1 MNRQSSGGKRS
12 RKRPWRICCLAVL
25 LAGSAAADPIRIGS
39 KNSNEGYLLSEVSA
53 QLLESEGFAV
63 ERRFGLGGTLIAFDA
78 LVAGEID
85 LYMEYTGT
93 LSQAIL
99 KLGRD
104 AERPEINRL
113 LSPKGLRLLRPFGF
127 NNTYAIA
134 VRRRHAQALG
144 LRSIGDLA
152 DHPDL
157 RVAFSHEFLERRDGW
172 PGLAQAYGLNLNV
185 TGIEHAL
192 AYQAIAE
199 GAIDITDAYST
210 DGELLRY
217 DLAQLRDDRRFFP
230 QYLAAP
236 LVRRGLDDAAVR
248 LLDSLGGSLSDD
260 RIQALNAAV
269 VVDGGSFAD
278 VAAGFLG
285 ERGVGAGAKPDDLW
299 SSLAANTVQHLK
311 LTLSA
316 LGAAVVVG
324 LTLSL
329 LIFRRAVLAR
339 SVIYGC
345 GLLQTVPS
353 IALLALLI
361 PLFGIGAAPAV
372 LALFLYSLL
381 PILRNTV
388 TALCAIDPTL
398 LRVAAALGLSRREQL
413 RHVYLPLSMPSV
425 LAGIRTAA
433 VINIGTATLAA
444 FIGAGG
450 LGDPIVT
457 GLALN
462 DVALILQGAIPA
474 ALLAIVT
481 ELAFEAF
488 ERTLV
493 PGHLRAVQ
501 VERPPSLQQGDK
513 GLLPGGV
520 QTTEDLD

>member
-1 MNRQSSGGKRS
+1 MS
-12 RKRPWRICCLAVL
+12 RKPIRGKHSPLRPWRICWLAAM
-25 LAGSAAADPIRIGS
+25 LAGAVAAEPEPIRIGS
-39 KNSNEGYLLSEVSA
+39 KNSNESYLLSEMAA
-53 QLLESEGFAV
+53 QLLESQGFLV
-63 ERRFGLGGTLIAFDA
+63 ERRVGLGGTLIAFNA

-93 LSQAIL
+93 LSQAIF
-99 KLGRD
+99 KLPRNAGR
-104 AERPEINRL
+104 AQLNRL
-113 LSPKGLRLLRPFGF
+113 LAAKGLRLLPPLGF

-134 VRRRHAQALG
+134 VRRRQAQALG
-144 LRSIGDLA
+144 LLSIGDLA
-152 DHPDL
+152 SHPHL
-157 RVAFSHEFLERRDGW
+157 RLAFSHEFLERQDGW
-172 PGLAQAYGLNLNV
+172 PGLAQAYGLDLGV

-199 GAIDITDAYST
+199 GAIDVTDAYST

-236 LVRRGLDDAAVR
+236 LVRTDLDAEAEA
-248 LLDSLGGSLSDD
+248 LLRSLGGALDDD
-260 RIQALNAAV
+260 RMQALNAAV
-269 VVDGGSFAD
+269 VVDGGSFAE

-285 ERGVGAGAKPDDLW
+285 EQGVATAARPDDLW
-299 SSLAANTVQHLK
+299 PSLAANTAQHLK
-311 LTLSA
+311 LTFSA
-316 LGAAVVVG
+316 LAAAVAVG

-339 SVIYGC
+339 SVIYAC

-353 IALLALLI
+353 IALLALMI
-361 PLFGIGAAPAV
+361 PVFNIGATPAV
-372 LALFLYSLL
+372 VALFLYSLL

-457 GLALN
+457 GLSLN
-462 DVALILQGAIPA
+462 DVSFILQGAIPA
-474 ALLAIVT
+474 AILAILT
-481 ELAFEAF
+481 ELAFEAV
-488 ERTLV
+488 ERILV
-493 PGHLRAVQ
+493 PGHLRAAQ
-501 VERPPSLQQGDK
+501 
-513 GLLPGGV
+513 
-520 QTTEDLD
+520 

>member
-1 MNRQSSGGKRS
+1 MSRRS
-12 RKRPWRICCLAVL
+12 IDGQRCWMRPWRFCCLAAL
-25 LAGSAAADPIRIGS
+25 LAGPAAAEPVRIGS
-39 KNSNEGYLLSEVSA
+39 KNSNESYLLAEMAA
-53 QLLESEGFAV
+53 QLLESEGFEV
-63 ERRFGLGGTLIAFDA
+63 QRRFGLGGTLIAFDA
-78 LVAGEID
+78 LVAGGID

-99 KLGRD
+99 KLPHN
-104 AERPEINRL
+104 AERPHINRL
-113 LSPKGLRLLRPFGF
+113 LAAKGLRLLPPLGF

-134 VRRRHAQALG
+134 VRRRHAEALG
-144 LRSIGDLA
+144 LRSIGDLTN
-152 DHPDL
+152 HPHL
-157 RVAFSHEFLERRDGW
+157 QVAFSHEFLERPDGW
-172 PGLAQAYGLNLNV
+172 PGLAQAYGLGLEV

-192 AYQAIAE
+192 AYQAIAD
-199 GAIDITDAYST
+199 GAIDVTDAYST

-217 DLAQLRDDRRFFP
+217 DLVQLRDDRRFFP

-236 LVRRGLDDAAVR
+236 LVRTDLGDEAMA
-248 LLDSLGGSLSDD
+248 LLRSLEGALSDD
-260 RIQALNAAV
+260 RMQALNAAV
-269 VVDGGSFAD
+269 VVDGRSFAE

-285 ERGVGAGAKPDDLW
+285 ERGVQAGVQPDDLW

-311 LTLSA
+311 LTFSA
-316 LGAAVVVG
+316 LVAAVAVG

-339 SVIYGC
+339 AVIYAC

-353 IALLALLI
+353 IALLALMI
-361 PLFGIGAAPAV
+361 PLFGIGAASAV
-372 LALFLYSLL
+372 VALFLYSLL

-388 TALCAIDPTL
+388 SALCSIDPTL
-398 LRVAAALGLSRREQL
+398 LRVAGALGLSRREQI
-413 RHVYLPLSMPSV
+413 RHVYLPLSMPTV

-462 DVALILQGAIPA
+462 DVSFILQGAIPA
-474 ALLAIVT
+474 AILAILT
-481 ELAFEAF
+481 ELAFEAL

-493 PGHLRAVQ
+493 PGHLRAAH
-501 VERPPSLQQGDK
+501 
-513 GLLPGGV
+513 
-520 QTTEDLD
+520 

>member
-1 MNRQSSGGKRS
+1 MSCRSIEGKRS
-12 RKRPWRICCLAVL
+12 WMRPWRICCLAAL
-25 LAGSAAADPIRIGS
+25 LAGSAAAEPVRIGS
-39 KNSNEGYLLSEVSA
+39 KNGNESYLLAEMAA
-53 QLLESEGFAV
+53 QLLESEGFEV
-63 ERRFGLGGTLIAFDA
+63 QRRFGLGGTLIAFDA
-78 LVAGEID
+78 LVAGGID

-99 KLGRD
+99 KLPHNANRLD
-104 AERPEINRL
+104 INRL
-113 LSPKGLRLLRPFGF
+113 LAAKGLRLLPPLGF

-134 VRRRHAQALG
+134 VRRRHAEALG

-152 DHPDL
+152 NHPHL
-157 RVAFSHEFLERRDGW
+157 KVAFSHEFLERPDGW
-172 PGLAQAYGLNLNV
+172 PGLSQAYGLGLEV

-192 AYQAIAE
+192 AYQAIAD
-199 GAIDITDAYST
+199 GAIDVTDAYST

-217 DLAQLRDDRRFFP
+217 DLVQLRDDRRFFP

-236 LVRRGLDDAAVR
+236 LVRTDLGDEAMA
-248 LLDSLGGSLSDD
+248 LLRSLGGALNDD
-260 RIQALNAAV
+260 RMQALNAAV
-269 VVDGGSFAD
+269 VVDGRSFAE

-285 ERGVGAGAKPDDLW
+285 ERGVQAGVQPDDLW
-299 SSLAANTVQHLK
+299 SSLAANTAQHLK
-311 LTLSA
+311 LTFSA
-316 LGAAVVVG
+316 LVAAVAVG

-339 SVIYGC
+339 AVIYAC

-353 IALLALLI
+353 IALLALMI
-361 PLFGIGAAPAV
+361 PLFGIGAASAV
-372 LALFLYSLL
+372 VALFLYSLL

-388 TALCAIDPTL
+388 SALCSIDPTL
-398 LRVAAALGLSRREQL
+398 LRVAGALGLSRPEQI
-413 RHVYLPLSMPSV
+413 RHVYLPLSMPTV

-462 DVALILQGAIPA
+462 DVSFILQGAVPA
-474 ALLAIVT
+474 AILAILT
-481 ELAFEAF
+481 ELAFEAL

-493 PGHLRAVQ
+493 PGHLRAAH
-501 VERPPSLQQGDK
+501 
-513 GLLPGGV
+513 
-520 QTTEDLD
+520 

>member
-1 MNRQSSGGKRS
+1 MSRRS
-12 RKRPWRICCLAVL
+12 IDGQRSWMRPWRICCLAAL
-25 LAGSAAADPIRIGS
+25 LAGSAAAEPVRIGS
-39 KNSNEGYLLSEVSA
+39 KNGNESYLLAEMAA
-53 QLLESEGFAV
+53 QLLESEGFEV
-63 ERRFGLGGTLIAFDA
+63 QRRFGLGGTLIAFDA
-78 LVAGEID
+78 LVAGGID

-99 KLGRD
+99 KLPHNANRQD
-104 AERPEINRL
+104 INRL
-113 LSPKGLRLLRPFGF
+113 LAAKGLRLLPPLGF

-134 VRRRHAQALG
+134 VRRRHAAALG

-152 DHPDL
+152 NRPHL
-157 RVAFSHEFLERRDGW
+157 KVAFSHEFLERPDGW
-172 PGLAQAYGLNLNV
+172 PGLVQAYGLDLEV

-192 AYQAIAE
+192 AYQAIAD
-199 GAIDITDAYST
+199 GAIDVTDAYST

-217 DLAQLRDDRRFFP
+217 DLVQLRDDRRFFP

-236 LVRRGLDDAAVR
+236 LVRTDLGDEAMA
-248 LLDSLGGSLSDD
+248 LLRSLEGALSDD
-260 RIQALNAAV
+260 RMQALNAAV
-269 VVDGGSFAD
+269 VVDGRSFAE

-285 ERGVGAGAKPDDLW
+285 ERGVQAGVQPDDLW
-299 SSLAANTVQHLK
+299 SSLVANTAQHLK
-311 LTLSA
+311 LTFSA
-316 LGAAVVVG
+316 LVAAVAVG

-339 SVIYGC
+339 AVIYAC

-353 IALLALLI
+353 IALLALMI
-361 PLFGIGAAPAV
+361 PLFNIGATSAV
-372 LALFLYSLL
+372 VALFLYSLL

-388 TALCAIDPTL
+388 SALCSIDPTL
-398 LRVAAALGLSRREQL
+398 LRVAGALGLSRPEQI
-413 RHVYLPLSMPSV
+413 RHVYLPLSMPTV

-462 DVALILQGAIPA
+462 DVSFILQGAVPA
-474 ALLAIVT
+474 AILAILT
-481 ELAFEAF
+481 ELAFEAL

-493 PGHLRAVQ
+493 PGHLRAAH
-501 VERPPSLQQGDK
+501 
-513 GLLPGGV
+513 
-520 QTTEDLD
+520 

>member
-1 MNRQSSGGKRS
+1 MS
-12 RKRPWRICCLAVL
+12 RKSIDGRRPWRIWCLAAL
-25 LAGSAAADPIRIGS
+25 LAGSAAADPIHIGS
-39 KNSNEGYLLSEVSA
+39 KNSNESYLLSEMAA
-53 QLLESEGFAV
+53 QLLESEGFLV
-63 ERRFGLGGTLIAFDA
+63 KRRFGLGGTLIAFDA
-78 LVAGEID
+78 LAAGEID

-113 LSPKGLRLLRPFGF
+113 LASRQLRLLRPLGF

-134 VRRRHAQALG
+134 VRRRQAQALG

-152 DHPDL
+152 DHPAL

-172 PGLAQAYGLNLNV
+172 PGLAQAYGLHLSA

-192 AYQAIAE
+192 AYQAIAD
-199 GAIDITDAYST
+199 GAIDVTDAYST

-236 LVRRGLDDAAVR
+236 LVRSDIGDKVVK
-248 LLDSLGGSLSDD
+248 LLNGLGGSLTDG

-269 VVDGGSFAD
+269 VVDGRSFAD
-278 VAAGFLG
+278 VAAGFLS
-285 ERGVGAGAKPDDLW
+285 ERGIGAGAKPDDLW
-299 SSLAANTVQHLK
+299 PSLAANTVQHLK
-311 LTLSA
+311 LTFSA
-316 LGAAVVVG
+316 LGAAVAVG

-329 LIFRRAVLAR
+329 LIFRHAILAR
-339 SVIYGC
+339 CVIYAC

-398 LRVAAALGLSRREQL
+398 LRVAAALGLSRREQI

-433 VINIGTATLAA
+433 VITIGTATLAA

-462 DVALILQGAIPA
+462 DVSLILQGAIPA
-474 ALLAIVT
+474 AILAIVT
-481 ELAFEAF
+481 ELAFEAV

-493 PGHLRAVQ
+493 PGHLRVVQ
-501 VERPPSLQQGDK
+501 
-513 GLLPGGV
+513 
-520 QTTEDLD
+520 

>member
-1 MNRQSSGGKRS
+1 MSRRSIDGKRS
-12 RKRPWRICCLAVL
+12 WMRPWRICCLAAL
-25 LAGSAAADPIRIGS
+25 LAGSAAAEPVRIGS
-39 KNSNEGYLLSEVSA
+39 KNSNESYLLAEMAA
-53 QLLESEGFAV
+53 QLLESEGFEV
-63 ERRFGLGGTLIAFDA
+63 QRRFGLGGTLIAFDA
-78 LVAGEID
+78 LVAGGID

-99 KLGRD
+99 KLPHNANRQD
-104 AERPEINRL
+104 INRL
-113 LSPKGLRLLRPFGF
+113 LAAKGLRLLPPLGF

-134 VRRRHAQALG
+134 VRRRQAEALG

-152 DHPDL
+152 NHPHL
-157 RVAFSHEFLERRDGW
+157 KVAFSHEFLERPDGW
-172 PGLAQAYGLNLNV
+172 PGLAQAYGLGLEV

-192 AYQAIAE
+192 AYQAIAD
-199 GAIDITDAYST
+199 GAIDVTDAYST

-217 DLAQLRDDRRFFP
+217 DLVQLRDDRRFFP

-236 LVRRGLDDAAVR
+236 LVRTDLSEEAMA
-248 LLDSLGGSLSDD
+248 LLRSLGGALNDD
-260 RIQALNAAV
+260 RMQALNAAV
-269 VVDGGSFAD
+269 VVDGRSFAE

-285 ERGVGAGAKPDDLW
+285 ERGVQAGVQPDDLW
-299 SSLAANTVQHLK
+299 SSLAANTAQHLK
-311 LTLSA
+311 LTFSA
-316 LGAAVVVG
+316 LVAAVAVG

-339 SVIYGC
+339 AVIYAC

-353 IALLALLI
+353 IALLALMI
-361 PLFGIGAAPAV
+361 PLFGIGAASAV
-372 LALFLYSLL
+372 VALFLYSLL

-388 TALCAIDPTL
+388 SALCSIDPTL
-398 LRVAAALGLSRREQL
+398 LRVAGALGLSRPEQI
-413 RHVYLPLSMPSV
+413 RHVYLPLSMPTV

-462 DVALILQGAIPA
+462 DVSFILQGAVPA
-474 ALLAIVT
+474 AILAILT
-481 ELAFEAF
+481 ELAFEAL

-493 PGHLRAVQ
+493 PGHLRAAQ
-501 VERPPSLQQGDK
+501 
-513 GLLPGGV
+513 
-520 QTTEDLD
+520 